1 MAAKNAAVFEL
12 CWRTM
17 RDNWYDEKLNNRDW
31 KAIQAKSQTISAQA
45 VDAESLATVVNLML
59 GELNGSHLGF
69 FISPGGA
76 SPRRGAPATDPLA
89 SGKWSRATL
98 HPEQP
103 RRFLEGDIGEGGVV
117 FVHPG
122 LGHPD
127 HPEPL

>member
-1 MAAKNAAVFEL
+1 
-12 CWRTM
+12 M

-31 KAIQAKSQTISAQA
+31 KAIQAKYQTIAAQA

-76 SPRRGAPATDPLA
+76 SPRRGAPAIDPLA

-98 HPEQP
+98 HPGF
-103 RRFLEGDIGEGGVV
+103 RLDSGHKGDGWKIRDLITAYGEAA
-117 FVHPG
+117 
-122 LGHPD
+122 LRAKRAAR
-127 HPEPL
+127 